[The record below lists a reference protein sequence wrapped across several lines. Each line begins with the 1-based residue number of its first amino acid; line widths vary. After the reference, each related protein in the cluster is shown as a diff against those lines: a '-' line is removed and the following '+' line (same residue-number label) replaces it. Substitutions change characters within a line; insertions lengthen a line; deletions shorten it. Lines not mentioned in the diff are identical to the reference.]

1 MGTNRAIIQAL
12 KALAVLVGIC
22 LWCVP
27 EPTARAQG
35 APPVYGELIGRAVR
49 EFDAGNFEEAR
60 ALFSRAHATYPN
72 ARTHRG
78 LGFVEFELR
87 NYGES
92 IKQLEAALSSQV
104 KPLTEEL
111 RRDTR
116 DVLERAKGFVGRVL
130 IVATPEPNRILVD
143 GVPAGPAEKDALV
156 LRVGD
161 HVIELSLSGYAA
173 ERRRV
178 SLKGGE
184 EHTLRVEFSKLGEE
198 SAASHTARP
207 ASVIPP
213 ETKRWYRSPWL
224 WGTLGAVVAGSAVA
238 TAFALSGRGQSSS
251 TLPPSVD
258 GL

>member
-1 MGTNRAIIQAL
+1 M
-12 KALAVLVGIC
+12 LAGVL
-22 LWCVP
+22 LWLASA
-27 EPTARAQG
+27 PTTRAQDG
-35 APPVYGELIGRAVR
+35 SPSYDELIDHAVR

-60 ALFSRAHATYPN
+60 ALFSRAHATSPN

-92 IKQLEAALSSQV
+92 IKQLEAALASPV

-111 RRDTR
+111 RRSTR
-116 DVLERAKGFVGRVL
+116 DVLTRARNFVGRVS
-130 IVATPEPNRILVD
+130 IVATPEPTRILVD
-143 GVPAGPAEKDALV
+143 GVPTEFTEDDVLI

-161 HVIELSLSGYAA
+161 HVIEFSLRGYAP

-184 EHTLRVEFSKLGEE
+184 EHTLQVTFSKLAGEPRADQGSPPVP
-198 SAASHTARP
+198 SAP
-207 ASVIPP
+207 A
-213 ETKRWYRSPWL
+213 EAKRWYRSPWL
-224 WGTLGAVVAGSAVA
+224 WATLGAVVVGSATA
-238 TAFALSGRGQSSS
+238 TTLALSRRDQAAGN
-251 TLPPSVD
+251 LPPPVE